1 MVDLAISVGQTQTP
15 EAVLFWVLAPLT
27 VAAALAMLLVKKA
40 VHSAIL
46 MASVMINLAI
56 FYIAQDALF
65 LGIVQIVVY
74 TGAVMMLFLFILML
88 VGVDSSDSLTE
99 TIPGLRPIA
108 ITAAVGFGGLM
119 VSLIGRAT
127 LGRSAIGLE
136 AANSNGNVKGI
147 AQLLFSTYVWPF
159 EVVSALLITAA
170 LGAMVLAHH
179 QSLQLRPTQR
189 QLSTQRFRGAS
200 LANAAGLP
208 APGVFARH
216 NAVDVPALLPD
227 GTPAANS
234 INATLQARGDMLTSG
249 TFELGK
255 VDTSK
260 GEEKLMDAANYLY
273 LSALLFTIG
282 AVGVVVRRNAIVV
295 FMCVEL
301 MLNAANL
308 AFVTFS
314 RINGDLNGQVV
325 AFFTMVVAACEVVVG
340 LAIIVTIYRSRR
352 SASVDDASLL
362 KR

>member
-27 VAAALAMLLVKKA
+27 VAAALGMLLVKKA

-119 VSLIGRAT
+119 LSLISRAT
-127 LGRSAIGLE
+127 LGRNAMGLE

-179 QSLQLRPTQR
+179 QSIQVRPTQR
-189 QLSTQRFRGAS
+189 QLSTQRFRGES

-227 GTPAANS
+227 GTPATNS

-260 GEEKLMDAANYLY
+260 GEEK
-273 LSALLFTIG
+273 
-282 AVGVVVRRNAIVV
+282 
-295 FMCVEL
+295 
-301 MLNAANL
+301 
-308 AFVTFS
+308 
-314 RINGDLNGQVV
+314 
-325 AFFTMVVAACEVVVG
+325 
-340 LAIIVTIYRSRR
+340 
-352 SASVDDASLL
+352 
-362 KR
+362 

>member
-1 MVDLAISVGQTQTP
+1 MLDLAISVGQTQTP

-27 VAAALAMLLVKKA
+27 VAAALGMLLVKKA

-46 MASVMINLAI
+46 MASVMVNLAI

-108 ITAAVGFGGLM
+108 ITAALGFGGLM
-119 VSLIGRAT
+119 MSLISRAT
-127 LGRSAIGLE
+127 LGRNAIGLD
-136 AANSNGNVKGI
+136 AANSLGNVEGI
-147 AQLLFSTYVWPF
+147 AQLLFSRYVWPF

-179 QSLQLRPTQR
+179 QRIQVRPTQR
-189 QLSTQRFRGAS
+189 QLSTQRFRGKS

-260 GEEKLMDAANYLY
+260 GEEK
-273 LSALLFTIG
+273 
-282 AVGVVVRRNAIVV
+282 
-295 FMCVEL
+295 
-301 MLNAANL
+301 
-308 AFVTFS
+308 
-314 RINGDLNGQVV
+314 
-325 AFFTMVVAACEVVVG
+325 
-340 LAIIVTIYRSRR
+340 
-352 SASVDDASLL
+352 
-362 KR
+362 

>member
-1 MVDLAISVGQTQTP
+1 MLDLAISVGQTQTP

-27 VAAALAMLLVKKA
+27 VAAALGMLLVKKA

-46 MASVMINLAI
+46 MASVMVNLAV

-108 ITAAVGFGGLM
+108 IVAAVGFGGLM

-127 LGRSAIGLE
+127 LGRNAIGLE
-136 AANSNGNVKGI
+136 AANSLGNVQGI
-147 AQLLFSTYVWPF
+147 AQLLFSRYIWPF

-179 QSLQLRPTQR
+179 QSIQVRPTQR
-189 QLSTQRFRGAS
+189 QLSTQRFRGKS

-260 GEEKLMDAANYLY
+260 GEEK
-273 LSALLFTIG
+273 
-282 AVGVVVRRNAIVV
+282 
-295 FMCVEL
+295 
-301 MLNAANL
+301 
-308 AFVTFS
+308 
-314 RINGDLNGQVV
+314 
-325 AFFTMVVAACEVVVG
+325 
-340 LAIIVTIYRSRR
+340 
-352 SASVDDASLL
+352 
-362 KR
+362 

>member
-15 EAVLFWVLAPLT
+15 EALLFWVLAPLT
-27 VAAALAMLLVKKA
+27 VAAALGMLLVKKA

-108 ITAAVGFGGLM
+108 ITAALGFGGLM
-119 VSLIGRAT
+119 MSLISRAT
-127 LGRSAIGLE
+127 LGRNAIGLD
-136 AANSNGNVKGI
+136 AANSLGNVEGI
-147 AQLLFSTYVWPF
+147 AQLLFSRYVWPF

-179 QSLQLRPTQR
+179 QSIRVRPTQR
-189 QLSTQRFRGAS
+189 QLSTQRFRGES

-260 GEEKLMDAANYLY
+260 GEEK
-273 LSALLFTIG
+273 
-282 AVGVVVRRNAIVV
+282 
-295 FMCVEL
+295 
-301 MLNAANL
+301 
-308 AFVTFS
+308 
-314 RINGDLNGQVV
+314 
-325 AFFTMVVAACEVVVG
+325 
-340 LAIIVTIYRSRR
+340 
-352 SASVDDASLL
+352 
-362 KR
+362 

>member
-15 EAVLFWVLAPLT
+15 EALLFWVLAPLT
-27 VAAALAMLLVKKA
+27 VAAALGMLLVKKA

-46 MASVMINLAI
+46 MASVMVNLAI

-108 ITAAVGFGGLM
+108 ITAALGFGGLM
-119 VSLIGRAT
+119 MSLISRAT
-127 LGRSAIGLE
+127 LGRNAIGLD
-136 AANSNGNVKGI
+136 AANSLGNVEGI
-147 AQLLFSTYVWPF
+147 AQLLFSRYVWPF

-179 QSLQLRPTQR
+179 QSIQIRPTQR
-189 QLSTQRFRGAS
+189 QLSTQRFRGKS

-234 INATLQARGDMLTSG
+234 INATLQARGDMLPSG

-260 GEEKLMDAANYLY
+260 GEEK
-273 LSALLFTIG
+273 
-282 AVGVVVRRNAIVV
+282 
-295 FMCVEL
+295 
-301 MLNAANL
+301 
-308 AFVTFS
+308 
-314 RINGDLNGQVV
+314 
-325 AFFTMVVAACEVVVG
+325 
-340 LAIIVTIYRSRR
+340 
-352 SASVDDASLL
+352 
-362 KR
+362 